1 MGQSHTIER
10 ENQKKLS
17 DLVASAKEHYA
28 KYRGPNLFYEY
39 VDVSH
44 DGQDYN
50 SVRRDAYVF
59 ARYHS
64 RPIGNL
70 VHLLMKSACHMR
82 IVVCLVEKE
91 ARTEARTIQK
101 QVEDAMNKI
110 LEPECTFVFIY
121 IDVREPDSPTGHANI
136 LVLSKNKKVVTMNT
150 YDPHGSYNHEIQEKY
165 CLKLQG
171 DFNAEMDRR
180 GTDVSFTFSGEL
192 GCSTGIQSYTALYDI
207 GYCSMFVLFMLDVS
221 QKLNSLQPEE
231 ALIEA
236 FSRAELYNIVVNWI
250 DDMLT
255 NFYGQDSECYLKS
268 NTEYLSGVHGQ
279 RLLSGEHR
287 QRLSRRTP
295 TIDYWQH
302 KWLRVINT
310 LPEHKHNALK
320 YVVLSECAT
329 SRNSLRE
336 ALTRFLK
343 VDDKHQEYGVFR
355 IYTDNEVHNVEE
367 AIYNMFKKGGKL
379 EIMLRDVDRLES
391 STDQSEEL
399 IASENNLITIDEE
412 EKYPEEDEIYSPIT
426 PPGTPSFKSFK
437 TPSYTPPYTPLNT
450 PPYTPLNTPPGT
462 PLNTPPGTPLNTPPS
477 TPLNTPPATP
487 LNTPPATPPRTMPY
501 SRILMPQYTS
511 LDLPTYMSFDSPPHG
526 PSDPPPFSLADPS
539 VGDILGEKPANS
551 LTNKRKRE

>member
-1 MGQSHTIER
+1 M
-10 ENQKKLS
+10 
-17 DLVASAKEHYA
+17 
-28 KYRGPNLFYEY
+28 
-39 VDVSH
+39 
-44 DGQDYN
+44 
-50 SVRRDAYVF
+50 
-59 ARYHS
+59 
-64 RPIGNL
+64 
-70 VHLLMKSACHMR
+70 
-82 IVVCLVEKE
+82 
-91 ARTEARTIQK
+91 
-101 QVEDAMNKI
+101 
-110 LEPECTFVFIY
+110 
-121 IDVREPDSPTGHANI
+121 
-136 LVLSKNKKVVTMNT
+136 
-150 YDPHGSYNHEIQEKY
+150 
-165 CLKLQG
+165 
-171 DFNAEMDRR
+171 
-180 GTDVSFTFSGEL
+180 
-192 GCSTGIQSYTALYDI
+192 
-207 GYCSMFVLFMLDVS
+207 
-221 QKLNSLQPEE
+221 
-231 ALIEA
+231 
-236 FSRAELYNIVVNWI
+236 
-250 DDMLT
+250 
-255 NFYGQDSECYLKS
+255 
-268 NTEYLSGVHGQ
+268 
-279 RLLSGEHR
+279 
-287 QRLSRRTP
+287 
-295 TIDYWQH
+295 
-302 KWLRVINT
+302 
-310 LPEHKHNALK
+310 
-320 YVVLSECAT
+320 
-329 SRNSLRE
+329 
-336 ALTRFLK
+336 
-343 VDDKHQEYGVFR
+343 FR